1 VIEINKVC
9 KIYGKDIVAL
19 DKINLCIKEGEF
31 VFIVGASGSGKST
44 LLKLVLKE
52 EEISSGSIFVSGRNL
67 SGIKKRDLPYYRR
80 TIGVVFQDFR
90 LIEKMTVFEN
100 VAFAMRVVGAAE
112 RNIKRRVPYV
122 LSLVSLEDKAKRF
135 PCELS
140 GGEKQRVGL
149 ARAIVNNP
157 KVIIADE
164 PTGNIDVSMSYEIV
178 DLLSEINRR
187 RTTVIVV
194 THDLT
199 IVERFPFRVIELSHG
214 KIRGD
219 SKDVTTLA
227 SESFVS

>member
-1 VIEINKVC
+1 MIEINKVC